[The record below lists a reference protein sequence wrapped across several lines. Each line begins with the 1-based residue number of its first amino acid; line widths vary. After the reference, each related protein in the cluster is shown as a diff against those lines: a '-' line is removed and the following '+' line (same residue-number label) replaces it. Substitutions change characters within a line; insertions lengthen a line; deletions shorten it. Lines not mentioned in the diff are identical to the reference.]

1 MPTRASEIRRLLESK
16 RHQFNRADDQ
26 FQSLLQLY
34 RDAFRQLARLPDSW
48 IDGHLLDLPLSL
60 DGSLWRFP
68 ERCPHREASLD
79 WARSQIQGVTTFA
92 VDGSQIYP
100 SKDFSLPIALVQ
112 IAWFENPHELKQ
124 PYTKEIA
131 VDLLAPADFQDLSPE
146 NFDRLVNMRR
156 FQMETERLVQFL
168 ESHAG
173 QPNCCALLDG
183 SLVATFAEAFE
194 AETQQVYID
203 CLVRLLRASENSRVP
218 LIAYIDTSSAKDL
231 AELLQ
236 DWFEELPEPRS
247 LVDAQI
253 VAQGLRWGDRTPLLR
268 CRRSILKAYAEQSD
282 RLAYCYLKTHDGNPV
297 RIELPLWLVESGQ
310 HETVLNW
317 LRAEV
322 IAGGGYPY
330 AIETADQ
337 AAVLRSDDRQL
348 FYRLLQE
355 WCDQEGLNLS
365 LSRKLVSKLRR
376 R

>member
-1 MPTRASEIRRLLESK
+1 M
-16 RHQFNRADDQ
+16 
-26 FQSLLQLY
+26 
-34 RDAFRQLARLPDSW
+34 
-48 IDGHLLDLPLSL
+48 DLPLSL

-68 ERCPHREASLD
+68 ERWPHREASLD
-79 WARSQIQGVTTFA
+79 WVRSQIQGVTTFA

-112 IAWFENPHELKQ
+112 IAWFENPHQLNQ
-124 PYTKEIA
+124 PYTKDIA

-173 QPNCCALLDG
+173 QPNCCAFLDG

-268 CRRSILKAYAEQSD
+268 CRRSILKVYAEQGD

-297 RIELPLWLVESGQ
+297 RIELPLWLVESGR

-355 WCDQEGLNLS
+355 WCEQEGLNLS